1 MATMSAS
8 RFACL
13 PDDEAADWK
22 APKSKT
28 KSPTKSAGN
37 DKKAGE
43 GKNKEKTKSKAQ
55 QEAKSLQSLAFGAPK
70 KSKNKKKGKGSEP
83 GGGGGGVESAPASHE
98 PSPAPAPAE
107 PSEEWVERDRQQVE
121 DTFTQAMQ
129 QAIIE
134 SQLEFER
141 KAAAD
146 QARTELISNG
156 VAAEATEEELAELT
170 KEERKAFKLAGK
182 QKQTMSLE
190 EFQAELVEPEVEEA
204 AAKPAVYKH
213 PRFRDRAAGE
223 KLVVPKAAR
232 PPLGVTAPPAKEPQN
247 FFEAMEVAAVTA
259 LTREQMRESFL
270 AQEAAGS
277 ESALVANYREK
288 LLDKEGELAEARTES
303 AGLREKLGQAK
314 TRTKKLTE
322 ILMQAEMREKTEV
335 LVQVHKLETVRDEL
349 SAQLSVTV
357 AEQEQERS
365 LVSALEVELK
375 RAAAAGMEAETAAR
389 LLALIRGVRK

>member
-28 KSPTKSAGN
+28 KSPAKSAGN

-43 GKNKEKTKSKAQ
+43 GKSKEKTKSKAQ

-98 PSPAPAPAE
+98 PSPAPAPSE

-156 VAAEATEEELAELT
+156 AAAAATEEELAELT

-190 EFQAELVEPEVEEA
+190 EFQAEVVEPEVEEPA
-204 AAKPAVYKH
+204 TKPAVYKH

-223 KLVVPKAAR
+223 KLVVPKAPR
-232 PPLGVTAPPAKEPQN
+232 PHLGAPPPPKEPQN
-247 FFEAMEVAAVTA
+247 FFEAMDVAAVAA

-288 LLDKEGELAEARTES
+288 LLDKEAELAVARTE
-303 AGLREKLGQAK
+303 AAALREKLGQAK

-375 RAAAAGMEAETAAR
+375 RAAAAGMEAETAGR